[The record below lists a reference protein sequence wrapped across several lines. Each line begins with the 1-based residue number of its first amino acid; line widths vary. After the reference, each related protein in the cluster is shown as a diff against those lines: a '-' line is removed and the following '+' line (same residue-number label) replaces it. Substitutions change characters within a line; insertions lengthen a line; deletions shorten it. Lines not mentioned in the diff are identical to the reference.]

1 MATYKLLVTI
11 KKELEVT
18 VEADTYREAEQT
30 ALVECLTHGEIVDF
44 SVEDMAVDRDQEENV
59 PPDEGR
65 QSLLSQGCVGPFYNW
80 SGTPTAYA
88 PPRGGND

>member
-18 VEADTYREAEQT
+18 VESDTYREAEQT

-44 SVEDMAVDRDQEENV
+44 TVEDMAEDRDQEENMD
-59 PPDEGR
+59 PKAKG
-65 QSLLSQGCVGPFYNW
+65 GFGPFYNW
-80 SGTPTAYA
+80 SGTPTAYT